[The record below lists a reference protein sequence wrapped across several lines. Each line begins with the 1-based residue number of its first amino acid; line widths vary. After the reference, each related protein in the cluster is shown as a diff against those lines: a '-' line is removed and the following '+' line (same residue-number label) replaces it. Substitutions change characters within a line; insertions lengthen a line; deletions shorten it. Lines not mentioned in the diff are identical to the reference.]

1 MLDEISPFCEQTSC
15 TAGLVKIER
24 NCCYF
29 EADVLA
35 RSPPSRINFLADV
48 SDRLLSAARDESHDN
63 DGAADDDDS

>member
-1 MLDEISPFCEQTSC
+1 MLDEISSFREQSSC
-15 TAGLVKIER
+15 TAGLDKIER
-24 NCCYF
+24 SCCYF

-48 SDRLLSAARDESHDN
+48 SDRLLSAERDGSHDN